1 MRNNIA
7 KRITVGILI
16 LTMSLLIGCAKEYA
30 GVKNKPKKG
39 QSKQEILRL
48 LGTPGRTETIVKHND
63 MSIFGP
69 LMGVWDKL
77 PKGAQIEALQ
87 YDFADGY
94 LSIYFVNDVKG
105 AYLIAFTHKG
115 TVY

>member
-1 MRNNIA
+1 
-7 KRITVGILI
+7 
-16 LTMSLLIGCAKEYA
+16 
-30 GVKNKPKKG
+30 
-39 QSKQEILRL
+39 
-48 LGTPGRTETIVKHND
+48 
-63 MSIFGP
+63 
-69 LMGVWDKL
+69 MGVWDKL

>member
-1 MRNNIA
+1 MPNNIV

-16 LTMSLLIGCAKEYA
+16 VTISLLIGCAKEYA
-30 GVKNKPKKG
+30 DVKNKPKKG
-39 QSKQEILRL
+39 QSKQEILVL
-48 LGTPGRTETIVKHND
+48 LGTPSRTETIVKHND
-63 MSIFGP
+63 MPIFGP

-77 PKGAQIEALQ
+77 PKGAQIETLQ
-87 YDFADGY
+87 YDFDDGY

-105 AYLIAFTHKG
+105 VYLIAFTHKG